1 MKLSYANVAASLALF
16 IALGGTAVAAAT
28 LAPDSV
34 GSPEIRADAVR
45 SSEIAKDAVASPE
58 IAKDAVRSSEI
69 RDASVRL
76 PDIAPDARTALGTNV
91 RVAKKDFV
99 EVPVCVG
106 EDLTTCPDVLK
117 RTLSPGDWLIEA
129 RLGVSSPDGSGSF
142 PNRCGLVTQADTTAP
157 LEFHDPGGHR
167 RPARRRAREG
177 QPGRGDRPD
186 RGARRSGG
194 RAHGRGALQRAAVRR
209 ARCGGREDHGAEG
222 RVHRGRV
229 IAGSGGGC
237 ARGGHRHA
245 RPVGD
250 DGSRG
255 HVERRRPSRHSP
267 RRDGSRSL
275 RPTALR
281 SEQSPARGGRG
292 AGKQPSVSGRVPSA
306 GGTRTNRPYVL
317 DSDRIECPCRA
328 P

>member
-45 SSEIAKDAVASPE
+45 GSEIAKDAVGSPE

-106 EDLTTCPDVLK
+106 EDLATCPDVLERK
-117 RTLSPGDWLIEA
+117 LSPGDWLIEA

-142 PNRCGLVTQADTTAP
+142 PNRCGLVTQANTIPP
-157 LEFHDPGGHR
+157 LGFNDPSST
-167 RPARRRAREG
+167 
-177 QPGRGDRPD
+177 QPLGNVETEVIDDLRI
-186 RGARRSGG
+186 
-194 RAHGRGALQRAAVRR
+194 GALGKDNQVEAIALTGVLDGAVGEPTVAVRCNVQQFDELD
-209 ARCGGREDHGAEG
+209 AEDVKITAQK
-222 RVHRGRV
+222 V
-229 IAGSGGGC
+229 GSI
-237 ARGGHRHA
+237 
-245 RPVGD
+245 VG
-250 DGSRG
+250 
-255 HVERRRPSRHSP
+255 E
-267 RRDGSRSL
+267 
-275 RPTALR
+275 
-281 SEQSPARGGRG
+281 
-292 AGKQPSVSGRVPSA
+292 
-306 GGTRTNRPYVL
+306 
-317 DSDRIECPCRA
+317 
-328 P
+328 